1 MKFSDDGGSALIEFV
16 GFGLLL
22 QVLLLASVIQ
32 INGSL
37 QDKILA
43 ESIARH
49 SLRSYVLTGVD
60 VQTSAHEILAS
71 FGSAA
76 QPVIELSCQPDCQS
90 SLAKLQILVRVGS
103 AHAKSAVVR

>member
-1 MKFSDDGGSALIEFV
+1 MKFSDDRGSALIEFV

-22 QVLLLASVIQ
+22 QVLLLAAVIQ
-32 INGSL
+32 LNGSL

-76 QPVIELSCQPDCQS
+76 QPVIELSCQPDCQTS
-90 SLAKLQILVRVGS
+90 RAELQLVVRVGS
-103 AHAKSAVVR
+103 ALAKSAVVR